1 MQAIEINGKGGP
13 EVLRMVERPAP
24 QPRAGEVQIAVT
36 AAGVNGADLAQRRGV
51 YPPPE
56 GASDLP
62 GLEVSG
68 TISALG
74 ADVSGFAVGDRV
86 CALLEGGGYAQYCTV
101 PAGQVLP
108 VPDSMDLVASAGIV
122 ETTATVWSNIFE
134 IGKLKKGETLLVH
147 GGGSGIG
154 TTAIQLGKLFGA
166 RVFVTCQNEE
176 KAQRCVQLGAER
188 AINYRREDFAEILRS
203 EGGADVILDIIGG
216 PYLES
221 NIKALKRGGRL
232 VFIAFGQGRN
242 GMLDIARV
250 MMNGLTVTGSTLR
263 ARPIAEKARLVSELR
278 KHVWPHLTS
287 GGFVPVIDQVFSMAD
302 AAKAHEHMEA
312 SRHFGKIVL
321 KMPA

>member
-1 MQAIEINGKGGP
+1 MQAIEIDGKGGP

-24 QPRAGEVQIAVT
+24 QPKAGEVQIAVT

-101 PAGQVLP
+101 PAGQVLT

-188 AINYRREDFAEILRS
+188 AINYRSEDFAEILRS

-242 GMLDIARV
+242 GTLDIARV